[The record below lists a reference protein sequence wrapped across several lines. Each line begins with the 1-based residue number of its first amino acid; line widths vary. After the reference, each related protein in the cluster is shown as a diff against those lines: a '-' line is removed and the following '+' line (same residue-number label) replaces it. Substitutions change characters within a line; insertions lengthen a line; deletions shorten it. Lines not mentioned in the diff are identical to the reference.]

1 MNRMTRTRNAVI
13 ARHGENPPADH
24 NEALNHSPA
33 VHADTTGTDMAVTAA
48 ANIFG
53 PGVRTGLTF
62 GDLRD
67 IREDLETASQFVAAA
82 APSDDDE
89 DPMSRVERLL
99 RSALGT
105 GAPGTANSAGTASTP
120 S

>member
-48 ANIFG
+48 ANIFETG
-53 PGVRTGLTF
+53 P
-62 GDLRD
+62 
-67 IREDLETASQFVAAA
+67 
-82 APSDDDE
+82 
-89 DPMSRVERLL
+89 RVKT
-99 RSALGT
+99 RSAVVMHCS
-105 GAPGTANSAGTASTP
+105 SA
-120 S
+120 